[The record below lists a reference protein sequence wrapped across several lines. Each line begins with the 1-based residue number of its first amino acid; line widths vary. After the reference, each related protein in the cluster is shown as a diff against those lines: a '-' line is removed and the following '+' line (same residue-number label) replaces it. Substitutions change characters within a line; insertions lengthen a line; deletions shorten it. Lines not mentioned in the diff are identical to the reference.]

1 MKWEKQKRTSKNILT
16 LIFQGES
23 TQAGVWLLLVGS
35 VGCWYDLY
43 WAGLGRAAGAIS
55 SLRLD

>member
-1 MKWEKQKRTSKNILT
+1 MGKTERTRNNILT
-16 LIFQGES
+16 LICQGES
-23 TQAGVWLLLVGS
+23 TEGGVWLLLVGS

>member
-1 MKWEKQKRTSKNILT
+1 MNVVGLF
-16 LIFQGES
+16 FQGES